1 MRIRKGKGKKKDRL
15 TLTETEIVRACYHF
29 LNKKGYKLSNTSYL
43 SIPKR
48 DRVDSLGR
56 KIAQGVEFQVDIEG
70 VE

>member
-1 MRIRKGKGKKKDRL
+1 MRLRKGKGKKKDRL
-15 TLTETEIVRACYHF
+15 TLTETEIVQACYDF
-29 LNKKGYKLSNTSYL
+29 LRKKGYELANTSYL

-56 KIAQGVEFQVDIEG
+56 KIRQGIEFQVDLEG